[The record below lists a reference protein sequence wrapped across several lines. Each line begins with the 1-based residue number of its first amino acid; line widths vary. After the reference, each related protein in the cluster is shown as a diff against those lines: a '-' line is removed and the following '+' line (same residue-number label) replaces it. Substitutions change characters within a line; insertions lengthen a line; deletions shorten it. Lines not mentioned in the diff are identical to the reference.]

1 MHFPPTLIGD
11 QLLYSSGR
19 FCFFHVSFEVH
30 TPQRSYSPSSME
42 NKKLIIHL
50 ILLLFIPCSSSF
62 TPLDNYLLSCGS
74 QNNASLF
81 NRIFMSDST
90 NQGSI
95 FLSADKSISLTNQNP
110 PPDLP
115 TLYHTAR
122 VFPSAGSYRFNMK
135 NNGTHLVRF
144 HFSPFKAQ
152 GFDLKFANFSVLVD
166 GNLVLSSIKPSNVAL
181 LKEFILKVESTLLE
195 IVFRPEGNS
204 GFGFVNA
211 MEVFTAPDDFVVDN
225 GARWVGPFGVV
236 KYKNLSSQVLETV
249 HRINVGGMKI
259 TPFNDTLWRTW
270 IPDGEFLVFKDAAK
284 TAVSI
289 HTPNYQKGGATREIA
304 PDNVYMTAQEM
315 NKDHNIIAS
324 QFNITWDFPV
334 AQGGVRHLVR
344 LHFCDIVSSSLNLLY
359 FDVYINGYS
368 AYKDLDLSFLTVHA
382 LASPVYVDFVVDSD
396 DSGVIRISVS
406 PSELSSSRGMNAILN
421 GAEIMK
427 LVNVVESHVVPRK
440 KSLWVLVGSIVG
452 GIVVLLLVIAAFVL
466 CFKCRKKKKKPR
478 QRTMESVGWTPL
490 RVFGG
495 SSLSRMS
502 EGTAFPSPGYFG
514 LRIPF
519 ADIQLATNNFDRSLI
534 IGSGGFGMVF
544 KGVLKDNL
552 KVAVKRG
559 MPGSR
564 QGLPEFHT
572 EITILSKIR
581 HRHLVSLVG
590 HCEENSEMIL
600 VYEYVEKGPL
610 KKHLYGS
617 AVQTP
622 LSWKQRLEIC
632 IGAARGLH
640 YLHTGFA
647 QGIIHR
653 DIKSTNIL
661 LDENYVAKV
670 ADFGLSRSGPCLNE
684 THVSTGVKGSFGYL
698 DPEYFRR
705 QQLTDKS
712 DVYSFGVVLF
722 EVLCARPAVDPQLD
736 REQVNLAEWALEWQK
751 KGMLEHIIDP
761 YLVGK
766 IKQSSLKKFGDTAE
780 KCLAD
785 YGVDRL
791 TMGAVLWNL
800 EYALQLQESE
810 QEEEPFDDRISQ
822 EAMNVTTTVI
832 PGSPSRNTRRA
843 RDNDNGYSDISATE
857 VFSQLMNNKG
867 R

>member
-1 MHFPPTLIGD
+1 
-11 QLLYSSGR
+11 
-19 FCFFHVSFEVH
+19 
-30 TPQRSYSPSSME
+30 ME
-42 NKKLIIHL
+42 TQKLIIHFVL
-50 ILLLFIPCSSSF
+50 LLLFISCSSSF
-62 TPLDNYLLSCGS
+62 TPIDNYLLSCGS

-81 NRIFMSDST
+81 NRIFVSDST
-90 NQGSI
+90 SQGSI
-95 FLSADKSISLTNQNP
+95 FLSADKSISLTYQDP
-110 PPDLP
+110 PPNLP

-122 VFPSAGSYRFNMK
+122 VFPITGSYRFNMRI
-135 NNGTHLVRF
+135 NGTHLVRF

-152 GFDLKFANFSVLVD
+152 GFDLKSANFSVLVD
-166 GNLVLSSIKPSNVAL
+166 GNLVLRNFKPINGAL
-181 LKEFILKVESTLLE
+181 LKEFILKIESNLLE
-195 IVFRPEGNS
+195 ILFRPEGNS

-211 MEVFTAPDDFVVDN
+211 VEVFTAPADFVIDY
-225 GARWVGPFGVV
+225 GARLVGPSGVV
-236 KYKNLSSQVLETV
+236 EYKNLSSQVLETV
-249 HRINVGGMKI
+249 HRINVGGVKV

-270 IPDGEFLVFKDAAK
+270 IPDEEFLVLKDAAK
-284 TAVSI
+284 RVGSTHSL
-289 HTPNYQKGGATREIA
+289 NYQKGGATREIA

-315 NKDHNIIAS
+315 NKDHSIIAS

-334 AQGGVRHLVR
+334 APGGVRHLVR
-344 LHFCDIVSSSLNLLY
+344 LHFCDIVSPALNLLY
-359 FDVYINGYS
+359 FDVYINGYY
-368 AYKDLDLSFLTVHA
+368 AYKDLDLSSLTVHV
-382 LASPVYVDFVVDSD
+382 LASPFYVDFVVDSNEL
-396 DSGVIRISVS
+396 GVIQISVG
-406 PSELSSSRGMNAILN
+406 PSELSSSARMNAILN
-421 GAEIMK
+421 GVEIMK
-427 LVNVVESHVVPRK
+427 LVNVVDSHVVPRK
-440 KSLWVLVGSIVG
+440 KRLWVLVSSIVG
-452 GIVVLLLVIAAFVL
+452 GIVVLLFVIAAL
-466 CFKCRKKKKKPR
+466 LLSLKCRKKKKTPR

-490 RVFGG
+490 RVYGG

-502 EGTAFPSPGYFG
+502 EGTAFPSPGSYGYFG
-514 LRIPF
+514 LTIPF
-519 ADIQLATNNFDRSLI
+519 ADIQSATNNFDRSLI
-534 IGSGGFGMVF
+534 IGSGGFGMVY
-544 KGVLKDNL
+544 KGVLKDNV

-564 QGLPEFHT
+564 QGLPEFQT
-572 EITILSKIR
+572 EITIFSKIR

-590 HCEENSEMIL
+590 YCEENSEMIL

-617 AVQTP
+617 AGHAP

-640 YLHTGFA
+640 YLHTGFV

-736 REQVNLAEWALEWQK
+736 REQVNLAEWGLEWQK

-766 IKQSSLKKFGDTAE
+766 IKQSSLKKFGETAE

-785 YGVDRL
+785 YGVDRP

-810 QEEEPFDDRISQ
+810 QEGESYDDSSAR
-822 EAMNVTTTVI
+822 ETVNVTTTII
-832 PGSPSRNTRRA
+832 PGSPSSNVIREG
-843 RDNDNGYSDISATE
+843 DNGNGYSDISATE
-857 VFSQLMNNKG
+857 VFSQLMNSEG

>member
-1 MHFPPTLIGD
+1 
-11 QLLYSSGR
+11 
-19 FCFFHVSFEVH
+19 
-30 TPQRSYSPSSME
+30 ME
-42 NKKLIIHL
+42 TQKLIIHL
-50 ILLLFIPCSSSF
+50 ILLLLCIPCSSSF
-62 TPLDNYLLSCGS
+62 TPIDNYLLSCGS

-81 NRIFMSDST
+81 NRIFIGDST
-90 NQGSI
+90 NQVSS

-115 TLYHTAR
+115 ILYHTAR
-122 VFPSAGSYRFNMK
+122 VFPSTGSFRFNVRK
-135 NNGTHLVRF
+135 HGTQLVRF

-152 GFDLKFANFSVLVD
+152 GFDLKAANFSVLVD
-166 GNLVLSSIKPSNVAL
+166 GNLVLRNFKPSNGVL
-181 LKEFILKVESTLLE
+181 LKEFILKIESNLLE

-211 MEVFTAPDDFVVDN
+211 MEVFTAPVDFVIDY
-225 GARWVGPFGVV
+225 GARLVGPFGVV
-236 KYKNLSSQVLETV
+236 EYKNLSSQVLETV
-249 HRINVGGMKI
+249 HRINVGGAKV

-270 IPDGEFLVFKDAAK
+270 IPDEEFLVFKDAAK
-284 TAVSI
+284 PAVSNQ
-289 HTPNYQKGGATREIA
+289 TPNFQKGGATREIA
-304 PDNVYMTAQEM
+304 PDSVYMTAQEM
-315 NKDHNIIAS
+315 DKDHAIIGS

-334 AQGGVRHLVR
+334 APGGVRHLIR
-344 LHFCDIVSSSLNLLY
+344 LHFCDIVSPVLNLLY

-368 AYKDLDLSFLTVHA
+368 AYKDLDLSSLAVHV
-382 LASPVYVDFVVDSD
+382 LASPVYVDFVADSN
-396 DSGVIRISVS
+396 DSGVIRISVG
-406 PSELSSSRGMNAILN
+406 PSELSGSRGMNAILN
-421 GAEIMK
+421 GAEIMQ
-427 LVNVVESHVVPRK
+427 LVNVVDSRVVPGK
-440 KSLWVLVGSIVG
+440 KRLWILVGSIAG
-452 GIVVLLLVIAAFVL
+452 GVVVLLLVMSAFVL
-466 CFKCRKKKKKPR
+466 ALKCRKKKKKKKPK
-478 QRTMESVGWTPL
+478 QRTLESVGWTPL

-502 EGTAFPSPGYFG
+502 EGTAFPSPGSYGYFG

-534 IGSGGFGMVF
+534 IGSGGFGMVY
-544 KGVLKDNL
+544 KGVLKDNV
-552 KVAVKRG
+552 KAAVKRG

-564 QGLPEFHT
+564 QGLPEFQT

-590 HCEENSEMIL
+590 YCEENSEMIL

-617 AVQTP
+617 AVHAP

-722 EVLCARPAVDPQLD
+722 EVLCARSAVDPQLD

-761 YLVGK
+761 HLVGN
-766 IKQSSLKKFGDTAE
+766 IKQSSLKKFGETAE
-780 KCLAD
+780 KCLAE
-785 YGVDRL
+785 YGVDRP
-791 TMGAVLWNL
+791 TMGTVLWNL
-800 EYALQLQESE
+800 EYALQLHESD
-810 QEEEPFDDRISQ
+810 QEEEPFDDSSAQ
-822 EAMNVTTTVI
+822 ETVNVNTTIT
-832 PGSPSRNTRRA
+832 PGSPSSNMRREEN
-843 RDNDNGYSDISATE
+843 NDNGYSDISATE
-857 VFSQLMNNKG
+857 VFSQLMKSEG